1 MTANSQKSLW
11 AQRVNENTCYWG
23 SQNPWEAGQT
33 RAGCSVWGALQAAL
47 RSWLDPTLR
56 VEEPST
62 ATAQRAPSPPTTG
75 RGCQEAGRWRE
86 GARKPQ
92 SRTETAA
99 ALFCSSFFF
108 FASQGPD
115 IPAPPPTPTSRAT
128 SFRPGSESVNPGAF
142 RASPSRPPPRTP
154 TPRPTP
160 AQGS

>member
-1 MTANSQKSLW
+1 M
-11 AQRVNENTCYWG
+11 RIIVIGG

-33 RAGCSVWGALQAAL
+33 RAGCSVWGALQAAS

-56 VEEPST
+56 AEEPST

-99 ALFCSSFFF
+99 ALFCSFFF
-108 FASQGPD
+108 FSPPRGQTSPPHSLLPPLVPLLSALVLKVLTLERF
-115 IPAPPPTPTSRAT
+115 APPPPVPHPQPLLPARLPPKVPKKERCKVWSR
-128 SFRPGSESVNPGAF
+128 
-142 RASPSRPPPRTP
+142 
-154 TPRPTP
+154 
-160 AQGS
+160 